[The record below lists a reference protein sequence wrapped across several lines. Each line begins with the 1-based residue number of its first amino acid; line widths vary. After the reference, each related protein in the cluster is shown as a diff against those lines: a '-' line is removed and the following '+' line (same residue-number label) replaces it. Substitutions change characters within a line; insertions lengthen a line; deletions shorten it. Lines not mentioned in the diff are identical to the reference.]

1 ESGMLQGQGTMTR
14 PDGQYVG
21 QFKSGKKNGQ
31 GTINFVNGAKY
42 VGQFRNDEYHG
53 QGTLTLP
60 TGEKYVGEWKDGK
73 FTEVS

>member
-1 ESGMLQGQGTMTR
+1 MTR

-21 QFKSGKKNGQ
+21 HFKNGKKHGQGAVTFANGSKYAGQFKHDN
-31 GTINFVNGAKY
+31 
-42 VGQFRNDEYHG
+42 YHG

-73 FTEVS
+73 FTEIK